1 MVACAFTLCADT
13 PCRAQSLKDQ
23 IAGIFSDVLELQL
36 GGSPGA
42 HGQHFSP
49 ANVATSAATIDALS
63 NLISA
68 STSNFTFSSA
78 TAGVTYDLSS
88 GVPVRS
94 TSSLG
99 PVFAERAETLGRNR
113 LNVGW
118 NFSFLNQS
126 RLRGLPLSDMAFTFT
141 HEDVGA
147 PGLGDSDN
155 ELDTIDLA
163 MNMGLQSTVVVFS
176 TSYGITDRLDLG
188 VALPLIDLE
197 LQAEPF
203 ANINSFTYVAN
214 DSANHF
220 YGGTRTDPTLTY
232 QGTTIKND
240 AVGVGDVLVRGK
252 YYFIASK
259 PVQLAGLLDIRLPTG
274 DEEDFLGAGSTTL
287 RPMVIVSGHVGD
299 FGPHAN
305 LGYNF
310 RTSDL
315 QRDDIEFIAGFD
327 QKLTDDVTFAVD
339 LLGRFQVGDQVAAF
353 DFPRT
358 ATISRPIADGV
369 YSRTEQLTNI
379 PDATRDHIIDLSAG
393 IRFAP
398 KPSVMV
404 VGNIIVPLN
413 NGGLRSDVIP
423 TIGIEFTL

>member
-1 MVACAFTLCADT
+1 
-13 PCRAQSLKDQ
+13 
-23 IAGIFSDVLELQL
+23 
-36 GGSPGA
+36 
-42 HGQHFSP
+42 
-49 ANVATSAATIDALS
+49 
-63 NLISA
+63 
-68 STSNFTFSSA
+68 
-78 TAGVTYDLSS
+78 
-88 GVPVRS
+88 
-94 TSSLG
+94 
-99 PVFAERAETLGRNR
+99 
-113 LNVGW
+113 
-118 NFSFLNQS
+118 
-126 RLRGLPLSDMAFTFT
+126 
-141 HEDVGA
+141 
-147 PGLGDSDN
+147 
-155 ELDTIDLA
+155 
-163 MNMGLQSTVVVFS
+163 
-176 TSYGITDRLDLG
+176 
-188 VALPLIDLE
+188 
-197 LQAEPF
+197 
-203 ANINSFTYVAN
+203 
-214 DSANHF
+214 
-220 YGGTRTDPTLTY
+220 
-232 QGTTIKND
+232 
-240 AVGVGDVLVRGK
+240 
-252 YYFIASK
+252 
-259 PVQLAGLLDIRLPTG
+259 
-274 DEEDFLGAGSTTL
+274 
-287 RPMVIVSGHVGD
+287 VGD

-379 PDATRDHIIDLSAG
+379 PDATRDDIIDLSAG